1 MVYISARIRSTA
13 MGDRQANGA
22 AQTEDEIT
30 PALPALPTAAP
41 LSQEEPKPVMAS
53 DPFPWR
59 ILIVLYFVIVSD
71 GMAMQIIVRRG
82 HKVSSHR
89 TTGALSI
96 PALSRPLGYFPGK
109 RWLRGAN
116 PELHLAVL
124 TPSRLDSCAS

>member
-1 MVYISARIRSTA
+1 MVYISARVQSTA

-30 PALPALPTAAP
+30 RALPALPTAAP
-41 LSQEEPKPVMAS
+41 LTQEEPKPVMAS

-82 HKVSSHR
+82 HEGQFSPHDRGLFYPSSVK
-89 TTGALSI
+89 TAGVFLWKTLA
-96 PALSRPLGYFPGK
+96 SRYKPM
-109 RWLRGAN
+109 
-116 PELHLAVL
+116 
-124 TPSRLDSCAS
+124 